1 MPTPRAVSLLLLISL
16 SAIAL
21 ANALAQD
28 SAPATTRT
36 IPSGTA
42 GSLLIKR
49 VPPDYPPLARQARI
63 QGIVVLKVI
72 LNTSGDVE
80 SLQLVSGHPM
90 LAPAAI
96 TAVKQWKYQPFLVDG
111 QPVKVET
118 TVQVNFTLAGNNP
131 ADSPQGGVIGE
142 LGTPGS
148 NPVAPANPRVR
159 VSEGVMRA
167 LRIQR
172 IDPVYPPEALQIR
185 LQGQVILS
193 VQINASGE
201 VDGIHL
207 ISGHPMLSPPAIE
220 AVKQWTYKPYLLD
233 GNPVPV
239 DTIVRLSFTLTNDES
254 SVQGSVEDS
263 PVPKD
268 SYSTQPAGAVPQRVR
283 VSSGV
288 SSGLILSKVNPIYPP
303 DAREQRIQGVVVMQ
317 VEIDKEGNI
326 ENIQLISGHPMLA
339 PAAIDA
345 VKQWKYK
352 PYLLNGNPVSVDTQ
366 VQVNFVL
373 SRPQD

>member
-1 MPTPRAVSLLLLISL
+1 MPTPRAISLLLLISL
-16 SAIAL
+16 SIIAP
-21 ANALAQD
+21 ATALAQD
-28 SAPATTRT
+28 SAAETTRA

-80 SLQLVSGHPM
+80 SLQLISGHPM

-96 TAVKQWKYQPFLVDG
+96 TAVKQWKYQPFLIDG

-131 ADSPQGGVIGE
+131 ADPPQGGVIGE
-142 LGTPGS
+142 LGSPGS
-148 NPVAPANPRVR
+148 NSVAPANPRVR

-172 IDPVYPPEALQIR
+172 IDPVYPAEALQIR

-201 VDGIHL
+201 VADIRL

-220 AVKQWTYKPYLLD
+220 AVKQWTYKPFLLD
-233 GNPVPV
+233 GNPLPV
-239 DTIVRLSFTLTNDES
+239 DTIVRLSFTLTND
-254 SVQGSVEDS
+254 QGSVEDS

-268 SYSTQPAGAVPQRVR
+268 SAPPAGAVPQRVR

-288 SSGLILSKVNPIYPP
+288 ISGLILSKVNPIYPP
-303 DAREQRIQGVVVMQ
+303 DAREQGIQGVVLMQ
-317 VEIDKEGNI
+317 VEIDKEGNVG
-326 ENIQLISGHPMLA
+326 NIQLISGHPMLA

-373 SRPQD
+373 HRSQD